1 VVLAAA
7 TPADGA
13 ALRHTAVKAC
23 HFGCDATKQGAASVF
38 PVSRSEFR
46 GPPSVA
52 GDHFSYASMEE
63 VWNVATAEAFHTS
76 SSFRDDLRLFASRGA
91 MKGLFAEERFSSPS
105 WAQYNDPVIIDAK
118 ARGILEAANEAN
130 RRRLRFILEEH
141 IGPSAPSVAQ
151 FVGAF
156 ALLCGEG
163 RRGMFTACDRQ
174 PPHALEVR
182 EDSNLRQT
190 FVHASNTPASGKH
203 AAPVSRGRLLSAQWH
218 QDWGPP
224 DDSFTVMLGFPP
236 ADSYAGVGVLTEL
249 VLLSHRF
256 RMDDFRQSIVPLQP
270 GIRYTVEEAM
280 ESDRKGWQALGV
292 TDAYRV
298 QPVFKLGQ
306 ELLVYRDAHHLHRS
320 PAADLIRRE
329 SIWRFQ

>member
-1 VVLAAA
+1 MVLAAA

-174 PPHALEVR
+174 PPHALE
-182 EDSNLRQT
+182 
-190 FVHASNTPASGKH
+190 
-203 AAPVSRGRLLSAQWH
+203 WH